1 MAVHRFHRSILSLK
15 SWLFTPTTK
24 TDRFGRAAEVHA
36 DALIIDLEDAVALS
50 DKQKARTAGLQY
62 LQQQAEGRFD
72 RTGAPRVPGR
82 AHGSGQGDA
91 PAVSLKNLKTGE
103 TIMKDRCIHPNASTS
118 HSAFHSKAVGASVT
132 REVWSDRSRKRSKET
147 VVLVA
152 ALVLFAGNAWT
163 QENNAVQSQSVATS
177 SGAGEAN
184 DTNAANNPAH
194 PLLTVD
200 LWNYFAPSP
209 EGFPGRIGNQGLL
222 RLAVPIDAFGL
233 HQFLRTILPINT
245 TASVQGGPNTGV
257 GDLTIYDWVLFQ
269 EHGTT
274 VGVGP
279 LIAAPTARGEAY
291 GSGKWQAGAAGL
303 VVAPRNWGILA
314 LVATYQHSFSG
325 NSSSPVGQLAS
336 VQPFVI
342 RNLHRGFYLRS
353 SSSTHFPCWDK
364 HPGASP
370 CSPAG
375 SCLHPAK
382 LTSTVPSCSSYS

>member
-1 MAVHRFHRSILSLK
+1 M
-15 SWLFTPTTK
+15 
-24 TDRFGRAAEVHA
+24 
-36 DALIIDLEDAVALS
+36 
-50 DKQKARTAGLQY
+50 
-62 LQQQAEGRFD
+62 
-72 RTGAPRVPGR
+72 
-82 AHGSGQGDA
+82 
-91 PAVSLKNLKTGE
+91 
-103 TIMKDRCIHPNASTS
+103 
-118 HSAFHSKAVGASVT
+118 
-132 REVWSDRSRKRSKET
+132 RSKQT
-147 VVLVA
+147 IVLA
-152 ALVLFAGNAWT
+152 AAVVLFAGNAWT

-177 SGAGEAN
+177 SGSGEAN

-274 VGVGP
+274 VGVGL

-291 GSGKWQAGAAGL
+291 GSGKWKAGAAGL

-353 SSSTHFPCWDK
+353 SGAWTFYTFHKVKDKWQVFAGATFKFPTGK
-364 HPGASP
+364 RR
-370 CSPAG
+370 
-375 SCLHPAK
+375 K
-382 LTSTVPSCSSYS
+382 EQ

>member
-1 MAVHRFHRSILSLK
+1 
-15 SWLFTPTTK
+15 
-24 TDRFGRAAEVHA
+24 
-36 DALIIDLEDAVALS
+36 
-50 DKQKARTAGLQY
+50 
-62 LQQQAEGRFD
+62 
-72 RTGAPRVPGR
+72 
-82 AHGSGQGDA
+82 
-91 PAVSLKNLKTGE
+91 VSLKNLKTGE
-103 TIMKDRCIHPNASTS
+103 TNMKDRCIHPNASTS
-118 HSAFHSKAVGASVT
+118 HSAFHSNAVGTSAT
-132 REVWSDRSRKRSKET
+132 REVWSDRSRKRSKRT
-147 VVLVA
+147 IVLA
-152 ALVLFAGNAWT
+152 AAVVLFAGNAWT

-177 SGAGEAN
+177 SGSGEAN

-194 PLLTVD
+194 PLVSVD
-200 LWNYFAPSP
+200 LQNYFVPSP

-222 RLAVPIDAFGL
+222 RVSVPIDAFGF

-257 GDLTIYDWVLFQ
+257 GDLTIYDWVLFK

-303 VVAPRNWGILA
+303 VVAPHNWGLLA

-325 NSSSPVGQLAS
+325 NSSIPVGQLTS

-353 SSSTHFPCWDK
+353 SGAWTFDTFHHVQDIPLGFGVGKVLKGSNGDIANLYIEPQYSVFQSGVGSPKWQVFAGATFKFPTGK
-364 HPGASP
+364 RQMER
-370 CSPAG
+370 
-375 SCLHPAK
+375 
-382 LTSTVPSCSSYS
+382 

>member
-1 MAVHRFHRSILSLK
+1 MKERSM
-15 SWLFTPTTK
+15 
-24 TDRFGRAAEVHA
+24 
-36 DALIIDLEDAVALS
+36 
-50 DKQKARTAGLQY
+50 
-62 LQQQAEGRFD
+62 
-72 RTGAPRVPGR
+72 
-82 AHGSGQGDA
+82 
-91 PAVSLKNLKTGE
+91 N
-103 TIMKDRCIHPNASTS
+103 PNASAID
-118 HSAFHSKAVGASVT
+118 SASYSRASAM
-132 REVWSDRSRKRSKET
+132 REVWSRIRSKQT
-147 VVLVA
+147 IVLA
-152 ALVLFAGNAWT
+152 AAVVLFAGNAWT
-163 QENNAVQSQSVATS
+163 QQSNAVQSLSVATS
-177 SGAGEAN
+177 SGSGEAN

-222 RLAVPIDAFGL
+222 RLAVPIDAFGV

-245 TASVQGGPNTGV
+245 TASVQGGGPNTGV

-279 LIAAPTARGEAY
+279 LIAAPTSRGEAY

-314 LVATYQHSFSG
+314 LVATYQHSLSG

-353 SSSTHFPCWDK
+353 SGAWTFDTFHHVKDIPLGFGIGKAWKRSNGDIANLYIEPQYSVFQSGVGSPKWQVFAGATFKFPTGK
-364 HPGASP
+364 RG
-370 CSPAG
+370 
-375 SCLHPAK
+375 K
-382 LTSTVPSCSSYS
+382 EQ

>member
-1 MAVHRFHRSILSLK
+1 MSLNN
-15 SWLFTPTTK
+15 
-24 TDRFGRAAEVHA
+24 
-36 DALIIDLEDAVALS
+36 LE
-50 DKQKARTAGLQY
+50 
-62 LQQQAEGRFD
+62 
-72 RTGAPRVPGR
+72 
-82 AHGSGQGDA
+82 
-91 PAVSLKNLKTGE
+91 NGE
-103 TIMKDRCIHPNASTS
+103 TYMKDRSMHPNASAFD
-118 HSAFHSKAVGASVT
+118 SAFYSGASAK
-132 REVWSDRSRKRSKET
+132 REVWSRMRSKQT
-147 VVLVA
+147 IVLA
-152 ALVLFAGNAWT
+152 AAVVLFAGNAWT

-177 SGAGEAN
+177 SGSGEAN

-325 NSSSPVGQLAS
+325 NISSPVGQLAS

-353 SSSTHFPCWDK
+353 SGVWTFDTFHHVKDIPLGFGVGKVWKGSNGDIANFYIEPQYSVFQSGVGSPKWQGFAGTTFKFPTGK
-364 HPGASP
+364 RQMER
-370 CSPAG
+370 
-375 SCLHPAK
+375 
-382 LTSTVPSCSSYS
+382 